1 MSNSV
6 ELGQGTVIAY
16 TRFVTRDNNLDKGE
30 KVGNNIET
38 HGGNIAPIIEGN
50 ASEPVIDGTVNSI
63 SMGHENGN
71 LYRNGKK
78 VKKIEP
84 KFVKKYLERIGKQ
97 KEDEGISKD

>member
-16 TRFVTRDNNLDKGE
+16 TRFVTRDNLDKGE
-30 KVGNNIET
+30 KAGNNIET